1 VELDG
6 FFTSHQRDV
15 LSDLVISKFFNNAC
29 SHAGSH
35 VMQLAE
41 SAALPIRLVPVVVWL
56 YLTLV
61 HVTSAL
67 SLPLTHQRSSSKL
80 QHSGYSPSTS
90 AFSLLISTTIPD
102 FTILEFIFWQ

>member
-15 LSDLVISKFFNNAC
+15 LSDLVISKFINNAC

-41 SAALPIRLVPVVVWL
+41 SAALPIRLVQWSSGYISLSSTSRQL
-56 YLTLV
+56 YLSLSP
-61 HVTSAL
+61 TSAPAASYSIQAIAHQHQL
-67 SLPLTHQRSSSKL
+67 SLS
-80 QHSGYSPSTS
+80 
-90 AFSLLISTTIPD
+90 
-102 FTILEFIFWQ
+102 